1 MDNLLFDFILKTFA
15 FKTPGIRQND
25 FHFQLKS
32 AD

>member
-15 FKTPGIRQND
+15 FKTSVTKQND